1 MIVFM
6 LPQYHA
12 GRIGANAFT
21 AFLGSSTA
29 ALVLQNR
36 KFDLCTVYV
45 HLILCSQ
52 VKRRYPHLCIP
63 LSLLMSNI
71 YVNVCGSFTQASAPP
86 SPQTS

>member
-21 AFLGSSTA
+21 AFLGLSTA

-45 HLILCSQ
+45 HLVPLLASEKK
-52 VKRRYPHLCIP
+52 VPPALYPSKP
-63 LSLLMSNI
+63 
-71 YVNVCGSFTQASAPP
+71 VDV
-86 SPQTS
+86 